1 MKYIGACVVIL
12 IPLLFLHEI
21 DLTVGVL
28 LIEETS
34 HLLSIE
40 TIRALYQR
48 TKSVVSTLK
57 EKVDF
62 VSTDRTFNNS
72 IAYIK
77 LEDRSWTATERCN
90 EEVVSDAY
98 VEVLFVTP
106 NGKP

>member
-57 EKVDF
+57 EKV
-62 VSTDRTFNNS
+62 VSLSKEINYT
-72 IAYIK
+72 AYIK
-77 LEDRSWTATERCN
+77 RKDRSWTATERCN